1 MGEQIINTGNEIKG
15 RWMGKMPRFFRQLVK
30 LAASVIV
37 IVFAINSGVPA
48 LGGTLH
54 PWWSDV
60 YTYIISACIGIIVTC
75 KMTVAGGYKE
85 IDPDKVIRGGHI
97 VDRDSTAPNMSD
109 IETQSADTEP
119 HEIEPVNS
127 SVL

>member
-1 MGEQIINTGNEIKG
+1 MGEQIINTGNEIRD
-15 RWMGKMPRFFRQLVK
+15 RWTAKMPRFFRQLVK

-54 PWWSDV
+54 PWWTDI

-75 KMTVAGGYKE
+75 KMTVAGGYRD
-85 IDPDKVIRGGHI
+85 IDPDKVLRNNQI
-97 VDRDSTAPNMSD
+97 VDRDAPAPNMSD
-109 IETQSADTEP
+109 IEPLNAND
-119 HEIEPVNS
+119 
-127 SVL
+127 L